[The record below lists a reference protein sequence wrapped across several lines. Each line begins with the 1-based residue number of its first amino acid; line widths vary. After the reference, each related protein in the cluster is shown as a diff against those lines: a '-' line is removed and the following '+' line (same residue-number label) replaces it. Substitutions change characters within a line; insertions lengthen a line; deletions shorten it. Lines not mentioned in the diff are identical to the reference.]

1 MGKASK
7 ATKKFVS
14 SGQLKKTIQARHKKQ
29 QIQKKFEK
37 RRGNKSSKGKERTVV
52 EDEEAG
58 DDDDAEGA
66 QEGSVN
72 FLGFLDFSCF
82 LNLCFE
88 QVKTNDCG

>member
-37 RRGNKSSKGKERTVV
+37 RRGNKDSKGKGRAVI
-52 EDEEAG
+52 DEEEGA
-58 DDDDAEGA
+58 DDDGEEDVQKGCVVLL
-66 QEGSVN
+66 Q
-72 FLGFLDFSCF
+72 FL
-82 LNLCFE
+82 
-88 QVKTNDCG
+88 

>member
-37 RRGNKSSKGKERTVV
+37 RRGNKGSKGKVV
-52 EDEEAG
+52 ENEEGG
-58 DDDDAEGA
+58 DNDDAEGA
-66 QEGSVN
+66 QEGSVIS
-72 FLGFLDFSCF
+72 LGFSFGVF
-82 LNLCFE
+82 
-88 QVKTNDCG
+88 